1 MTDDDALI
9 QEHQEEVKKAVN
21 ERKVVFKGEV
31 MAGQETAEEA
41 QENPGAVA
49 SVGEMDEMFF
59 VYQGRDEREPHS
71 FIKRD
76 PLFQQGIV
84 SS

>member
-1 MTDDDALI
+1 MITDDDACI
-9 QEHQEEVKKAVN
+9 SEHQDEVKRAVDN
-21 ERKVVFKGEV
+21 RKVVFKGEV
-31 MAGQETAEEA
+31 MAQQEATEDN

-49 SVGEMDEMFF
+49 SVGEMSEMFF

-76 PLFQQGIV
+76 PLF
-84 SS
+84 

>member
-1 MTDDDALI
+1 M
-9 QEHQEEVKKAVN
+9 N

-59 VYQGRDEREPHS
+59 VTLIRED
-71 FIKRD
+71 FIA
-76 PLFQQGIV
+76 
-84 SS
+84 